1 MNKEFNNISD
11 SLDGIDKD
19 TNHPA
24 KSPDR
29 FVDQAPV
36 LAGLVHDTPQGAG
49 IAADDSSIEGTI
61 VYEAPLGEVAV
72 YKVPANETISLENM
86 VSVNGASTGL
96 LAHEESENLRKRWS
110 EIQGRFVDEPRAAVQ
125 QADALVSDV
134 IEKINQMFTNEHNT
148 LEGQWQQGADV
159 STEDLRQALQHYRS
173 FFNRLVV

>member
-1 MNKEFNNISD
+1 MNTEFNISD

-19 TNHPA
+19 TSHPA

-36 LAGLVHDTPQGAG
+36 LAALVHETLQGAG
-49 IAADDSSIEGTI
+49 IAADDSVDGTI

-72 YKVPANETISLENM
+72 YKVPADETISLENM

-96 LAHEESENLRKRWS
+96 LEHEESEKLRKRWS
-110 EIQGRFVDEPRAAVQ
+110 EIQGMFVDEPRSAVQ